1 MIAQLC
7 RMLGATVIGTVS
19 TREKAKI
26 AQEHGIEHVI
36 VYTEQ
41 SIRDEVMRITGG
53 QGCRVAYDGVGKAM
67 FETTLSVLARR
78 GLFVSFG
85 SASGHLESIDA
96 KVFTRHCI
104 SFMRPA
110 LFEYTQTQQELE
122 ALAGFVFKQVQK
134 GVLKPTIHKIY
145 PLQEAPQAQDDIASG
160 RSVGKLLLKI

>member
-7 RMLGATVIGTVS
+7 KMLGAVVIGTVS
-19 TREKAKI
+19 TKEKAKI

-41 SIRDEVMRITGG
+41 NVHEQVMRITDGK
-53 QGCRVAYDGVGKAM
+53 GCRVAYDGVGKAM
-67 FETTLSVLARR
+67 FETTLSVLGRR
-78 GLFVSFG
+78 GRFVSFG
-85 SASGHLESIDA
+85 SASGHLENIDA
-96 KVFTRHCI
+96 KVFTRNCI

-122 ALAGFVFKQVQK
+122 ALAGFVFEQVQK
-134 GVLKPTIHKIY
+134 GILKPAINKIY
-145 PLQEAPQAQDDIASG
+145 PLEEAPRAQDDIASG